1 LVRISRVGGLIF
13 IIEEKRTMDDNQLME
28 QTLNYVRLALP
39 LMSKHNIPITP
50 KNYAVWFKYFSFGDL
65 ELNRFI
71 DNAIR
76 EETYFSKEFNESL
89 YEKFCA
95 EESEIELSKIKEEL
109 RQVLL
114 IISDEISELTGRTD
128 EYEST
133 VSDSLGMLSDTAS
146 IQDIRQVV
154 GIIIE
159 KTKTLGQHGK
169 SFSFKLKEA
178 TQALETLK
186 KDFEQAKSE
195 ATIDALTGVANRKS
209 FDNALAGYIKEAEED
224 HYPLTL
230 LMIDIDR
237 FKNFNDAHGHLIGD
251 EVLKFVA
258 RKLKDLVKGGD
269 LVARFGGEEFAV
281 ILPQTAL
288 DKARIVSENIRN
300 FFSNN
305 SLKLKTTAMSLGN
318 LTVSIGIGSF
328 NRGDSSETLID
339 QADQAMYTAK
349 EAGRNCCADPWQV
362 FGGDKDCP

>member
-1 LVRISRVGGLIF
+1 
-13 IIEEKRTMDDNQLME
+13 ME
-28 QTLNYVRLALP
+28 NRDYMAQTLNYARLALP
-39 LMSKHNIPITP
+39 LMSKYHIPITP
-50 KNYAVWFKYFSFGDL
+50 QNYAVWYKYFSFGDV
-65 ELNRFI
+65 ELNRTI
-71 DNAIR
+71 DNAIKA
-76 EETYFSKEFNESL
+76 ETYFSKEFNESL
-89 YEKFCA
+89 YQRFCA
-95 EESEIELSKIKEEL
+95 DKSEMELSKIKEEL

-114 IISDEISELTGRTD
+114 IIYSEISELTGRTD

-133 VSDSLGMLSDTAS
+133 VSESLGMLSDTAS
-146 IQDIRQVV
+146 VQDIRTVV

-159 KTKTLGQHGK
+159 KTKTLGQYGK
-169 SFSFKLKEA
+169 SFSSKLKEA
-178 TQALETLK
+178 TQALEVLK
-186 KDFEQAKSE
+186 KDFEQAKNE
-195 ATIDALTGVANRKS
+195 ATIDALTGVANRKA
-209 FDNALAGYIKEAEED
+209 FDNALASYIKEAEEN
-224 HYPLTL
+224 HFPLTL

-305 SLKLKTTAMSLGN
+305 SLKLKTTAMSLGS
-318 LTVSIGIGSF
+318 LTVSIGIGAF
-328 NRGDSSETLID
+328 NPGDNSETLIS

-349 EAGRNCCADPWQV
+349 EAGRNCCADPWKV
-362 FGGDKDCP
+362 LSCSEGDGLS